1 MRVASTAMSE
11 RTYLELSE
19 DSGSHKFYE
28 VIVDGKTLTIRYGR
42 IGDNGQTKVTE
53 CASPEKARAEAQKKI
68 AEKTKKGY
76 AAAVIGERKKRT
88 VTRREVTSTKS
99 TAKQAPIVW
108 KFSSGKDGAFGIF
121 VDEAR
126 AWVGNQSGAIYSLG
140 HDGAVLAQFKL
151 PEGVKC
157 IVADDDWLYAGCDDG
172 KVYDLGSKAP
182 RVAYEIS
189 DDTDIYWIDIKDGVL
204 GVSDAD
210 GNVVIVNH
218 EDESQWRKKSK
229 GTSGW
234 MIRCDE
240 LGVFHGHSDGV
251 TMYDWEDG
259 SEMWSAKTEG
269 SVLFG
274 WQEESC
280 VFAATNRNKV
290 HKFSKR
296 GEPLKVFTCD
306 ASVLSCAAA
315 EDGKYVFAADNSSSI
330 YCFDEE
336 GKRLWKLGTGC
347 GSALS
352 MQFFGGKL
360 YIVTTDG
367 TLAQLDASEAAIKA
381 AEQGE
386 VVKAKTI
393 ATPKAAAAEVSAEV
407 ETTVDS
413 ADGVVVE
420 VFKDGSQLRV
430 RVVSSGYNKKWF
442 VQFPKDLRHEGAKYV
457 VDEVR
462 EAARG
467 DFYRAHGGIRR
478 LVT

>member
-1 MRVASTAMSE
+1 MSE

-42 IGDNGQTKVTE
+42 IGDSGQTKVTE
-53 CASPEKARAEAQKKI
+53 CASPDKARAEAQKKI
-68 AEKTKKGY
+68 GEKTKKGY
-76 AAAVIGERKKRT
+76 AAAVMGARGKRT
-88 VTRREVTSTKS
+88 VTRRETKSEKS
-99 TAKQAPIVW
+99 TAKQAPIIW
-108 KFSSGKDGAFGIF
+108 KFSSGKEGAFGIF

-126 AWVGNQSGAIYSLG
+126 VWVGNQSGAIYSLG
-140 HDGAVLAQFKL
+140 LDGTVLTQFKL
-151 PEGVKC
+151 PDGVKC

-182 RVAYEIS
+182 RVAYEIA
-189 DDTDIYWIDIKDGVL
+189 DDVDIFWLDIKDGVL
-204 GVSDAD
+204 GVSDAG

-229 GTSGW
+229 GTGGW

-240 LGVFHGHSDGV
+240 LGVFHGHGDGV

-259 SEMWSAKTEG
+259 RELWSRKTDG
-269 SVLFG
+269 AVLFG
-274 WQEESC
+274 WQEESS

-290 HKFSKR
+290 HKFTKR
-296 GEPLKVFTCD
+296 GEGDQVYSCD
-306 ASVLSCAAA
+306 ATVFSCAAA
-315 EDGKYVFAADNSSSI
+315 EDGKYVFAADNCSSV
-330 YCFDEE
+330 YCFDES

-352 MQFFGGKL
+352 MQFFKDKL
-360 YIVTTDG
+360 YLVTSDG
-367 TLAQLDASEAAIKA
+367 TLAALDASESAIKA
-381 AEQGE
+381 AQAGE

-393 ATPKAAAAEVSAEV
+393 ATPKPIAPPPAGGAEV
-407 ETTVDS
+407 ETTVDVS
-413 ADGVVVE
+413 EGVVVE
-420 VFKDGSQLRV
+420 VVKDGAQLRV
-430 RVVSSGYNKKWF
+430 RVVSSGYRKDWF
-442 VQFPKDLRHEGAKYV
+442 VQFPKDLRHAGAKYV

-467 DFYRAHGGIRR
+467 EFYRAHGGIRR

>member
-1 MRVASTAMSE
+1 MSE

-28 VIVDGKTLTIRYGR
+28 VVIDGSSLTIRYGR
-42 IGDNGQTKVTE
+42 IGDAGQSKTTD
-53 CASPEKARAEAQKKI
+53 CGSPDKARAEAKKKI

-76 AAAVIGERKKRT
+76 AEAVMGERKKRT
-88 VTRREVTSTKS
+88 VTRRETTSTKS
-99 TAKQAPIVW
+99 TSNQAPIIW
-108 KFSSGKDGAFGIF
+108 KFSSGKEGAFGIF

-126 AWVGNQSGAIYSLG
+126 VWVGNQSGAIYSLG
-140 HDGAVLAQFKL
+140 HDGTVLTQFKL
-151 PEGVKC
+151 PDGVKC

-182 RVAYEIS
+182 RVAYEIA
-189 DDTDIYWIDIKDGVL
+189 DDVDIFWLDIKDGML
-204 GVSDAD
+204 GVSDAG
-210 GNVVIVNH
+210 GNVVLVNH
-218 EDESQWRKKSK
+218 EDESQWRKKST
-229 GTSGW
+229 GTGGW

-240 LGVFHGHSDGV
+240 LGVYHGHGNGV

-259 SEMWSAKTEG
+259 HEIWSRKTEG

-274 WQEESC
+274 WQEESS
-280 VFAATNRNKV
+280 VFAATSRNRV

-296 GEPLKVFTCD
+296 GEGDQTYLCD

-330 YCFDEE
+330 YCFDEA

-352 MQFFGGKL
+352 MQFFRDKL
-360 YIVTTDG
+360 YLVTTDG
-367 TLAQLDASEAAIKA
+367 TLASLDASEAAIEAAKA
-381 AEQGE
+381 GTVTQ
-386 VVKAKTI
+386 AKTI
-393 ATPKAAAAEVSAEV
+393 AAPKAPAAPVPPPGEV
-407 ETTVDS
+407 ETTVDVN
-413 ADGVVVE
+413 DGVVVE
-420 VFKDGSQLRV
+420 VVKDGANLRV
-430 RVVSSGYNKKWF
+430 RVVSSGYRKDWF
-442 VQFPKDLRHEGAKYV
+442 VQFPKDLRHLGAKYV

-462 EAARG
+462 EAAHG

-478 LVT
+478 LIA